1 MTEQILE
8 EGQQQISTWS
18 GGETRQLFIHP
29 QQSNLTDRNFDFR
42 ISTAI
47 IYTEHSDFSPFNG
60 YHRKLMLLDGAL
72 EIVHDGHYS
81 IQLKKFEQDAFE
93 GDWKTHS
100 LGTGTDFNV
109 IHNNSYQVEMM
120 PATSDPGVDFS
131 LEINKGE
138 WIFIYIVRGGLK
150 SNSTGKTIGE
160 GGLYICREDFDS
172 SAIDLHSL
180 VASEWVFVKIS
191 SR

>member
-8 EGQQQISTWS
+8 KGQQQVNTWS

-29 QQSNLTDRNFDFR
+29 QQSNLKDLNFDFR
-42 ISTAI
+42 ISTATI
-47 IYTEHSDFSPFNG
+47 STEHSDFSAFNG

-72 EIVHDGHYS
+72 EIVHDGHHS
-81 IQLKKFEQDAFE
+81 IQLKKFEQDSFE

-109 IHNNSYQVEMM
+109 IYSDRYLVEMM

-138 WIFIYIVRGGLK
+138 WIFIYILSGGLK
-150 SNSTGKTIGE
+150 SNSSGKTIGE

-172 SAIDLHSL
+172 SSLDLHSL
-180 VASEWVFVKIS
+180 VASEWIFVKIN